1 MAAESTAGGELV
13 RVLLRETGERL
24 SFVLRY
30 DADDWQPFYLGDAAE
45 RFFEETADDDLDA
58 MLEGFRQT
66 GLANT
71 RLAGASDLGGFY
83 CSLDLFGGLVLIHF
97 FEPPHD
103 GVIFGF
109 DPSAAS
115 HLTDFVSLILP
126 YVRDAGLD
134 GLDEHPN
141 WRTR

>member
-1 MAAESTAGGELV
+1 MAVERSAGDELV
-13 RVLLRETGERL
+13 RVLLQETGDRL

-30 DADDWQPFYLGDAAE
+30 DADDWESLYLGDAAE
-45 RFFEETADDDLDA
+45 RFFERTADGDLDA
-58 MLEGFRQT
+58 MLEAFRQT

-71 RLAGASDLGGFY
+71 RLATASDLGEFY

-97 FEPPHD
+97 FEPPDD

-134 GLDEHPN
+134 GLDEHPS
-141 WRTR
+141 WTTR

>member
-1 MAAESTAGGELV
+1 MAVERPASDELV
-13 RVLLRETGERL
+13 RVLLRETGDRL

-30 DADDWQPFYLGDAAE
+30 DADDWDSLYLGTAAE
-45 RFFEETADDDLDA
+45 RFFEETTDDDLDA
-58 MLEGFRQT
+58 MLEGFRRN

-71 RLAGASDLGGFY
+71 RLAGASDLGEFY

-97 FEPPHD
+97 FEPPDD

-115 HLTDFVSLILP
+115 HLTEFVSLILP
-126 YVRDAGLD
+126 YVRDAGLE

-141 WRTR
+141 WSTG